1 MELYGLIGKSLKHS
15 FSQDYFS
22 KKFKKENIDARFFN
36 FELGS
41 IQEFP
46 AILSENPNLKGL
58 SVTIPYKTEIISFLD
73 SIDATAKAIGSV
85 NSIRVSGGKTEGTN
99 TDASGFAASIKPFLA
114 HGMERALI
122 LGTGGAS
129 KAVAYALRQIGLDV
143 MFVSRNPTSGQLGY
157 GELNKNAMDAFKLI
171 VNTTP
176 LGMFPDVDSFPDMP
190 YSAIGANHLLFD
202 LTYNPAETVFLRK
215 GKAAGA
221 LTVNGMSM
229 LKIQAEKSWVF
240 WRKP

>member
-15 FSQDYFS
+15 FSQDYFT
-22 KKFKKENIDARFFN
+22 KKFEKENINARFVN
-36 FELGS
+36 FELES
-41 IQEFP
+41 IKEFP
-46 AILSENPNLKGL
+46 SILAGNPNLRGL
-58 SVTIPYKTEIISFLD
+58 SVTIPYKTEIIPFLD

-85 NSIRVSGGKTEGTN
+85 NSIRVSGGKTVGTN
-99 TDASGFAASIKPFLA
+99 TDATGFAASIKPFLA

-129 KAVAYALRQIGLDV
+129 KAVGYALRQIGLEV
-143 MFVSRNPTSGQLGY
+143 SFVSRNPTESQLSY
-157 GELNKNAMDAFKLI
+157 NVLNENAMNAFKLI

-176 LGMFPDVDSFPDMP
+176 LGMYPDVDSFPDIP
-190 YSAIGANHLLFD
+190 YSAIGSGHLLFD
-202 LTYNPAETVFLRK
+202 LTYNPAETVFLQK

-221 LTVNGMSM
+221 LAVNGLSM
-229 LKIQAEKSWVF
+229 LKIQAETSWNF

>member
-15 FSQDYFS
+15 FSQNYFAE
-22 KKFKKENIDARFFN
+22 KFEKEPINAQFVN
-36 FELGS
+36 FELES

-46 AILSENPNLKGL
+46 SILKENPNLKGL
-58 SVTIPYKTEIISFLD
+58 SVTIPYKMEIIPFLD

-85 NSIRVSGGKTEGTN
+85 NSIRVSGGKTIGTN
-99 TDASGFAASIKPFLA
+99 TDATGFAESIKPFLA

-143 MFVSRNPTSGQLGY
+143 SFVSRNPSPGQLGY
-157 GELNKNAMDAFKLI
+157 NDLNKNTMDAFKLI

-176 LGMFPDVDSFPDMP
+176 LGMFPDVDSFPDIP
-190 YSAIGANHLLFD
+190 YSSIGANHLLFD
-202 LTYNPAETVFLRK
+202 LTYNPAETIFLQK

-229 LKIQAEKSWVF
+229 LKIQAEKSWDF
-240 WRKP
+240 WNS

>member
-15 FSQDYFS
+15 FSQDYFT
-22 KKFKKENIDARFFN
+22 KKFEKENINARFVN

-41 IQEFP
+41 IKEFP
-46 AILSENPNLKGL
+46 SILTENPNLKGL
-58 SVTIPYKTEIISFLD
+58 SVTIPYKTEIIPFLD

-99 TDASGFAASIKPFLA
+99 TDATGFAASIKPFLA

-129 KAVAYALRQIGLDV
+129 KAVGYALRQIGLEV
-143 MFVSRNPTSGQLGY
+143 SFVSRNPIESQLSY
-157 GELNKNAMDAFKLI
+157 NVLNENAMNAFKLI

-176 LGMFPDVDSFPDMP
+176 LGMYPDVDSFPDIP
-190 YSAIGANHLLFD
+190 YSAISQDHLLFD
-202 LTYNPAETVFLRK
+202 LTYNPAETVFLQK

-221 LTVNGMSM
+221 LTVNGLSM
-229 LKIQAEKSWVF
+229 LKIQAETSWDF